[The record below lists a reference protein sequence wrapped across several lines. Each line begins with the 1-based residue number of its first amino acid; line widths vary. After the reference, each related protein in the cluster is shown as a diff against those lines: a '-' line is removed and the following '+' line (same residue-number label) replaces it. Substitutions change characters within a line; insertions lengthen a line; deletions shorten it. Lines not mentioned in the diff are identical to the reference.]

1 MTRAATIRKSDLMRY
16 AEVAN
21 EKDCK
26 VIIRLGDTV
35 VTVEPSNKKNE
46 TGSIDYDMPI
56 L

>member
-26 VIIRLGDTV
+26 VIIKLGDTV
-35 VTVEPSNKKNE
+35 VTVEPSNKKNDPG
-46 TGSIDYDMPI
+46 TIDYDMPI